1 MKTFIFGGTREQSE
15 SYKNR
20 NFLFSAAMV
29 RDSRCLVGAGTC
41 EVHLVGTYKHNPQWE
56 AVRAE
61 LNALRNFG
69 MVTIHIEE
77 WAE

>member
-1 MKTFIFGGTREQSE
+1 M
-15 SYKNR
+15 
-20 NFLFSAAMV
+20 
-29 RDSRCLVGAGTC
+29 C
-41 EVHLVGTYKHNPQWE
+41 EVHLVGTYQRNPQWE

-61 LNALRNFG
+61 INALRNFG

>member
-29 RDSRCLVGAGTC
+29 RDSRCLVGAGMC